1 MTFTKYI
8 KDKIYYILTFSIY
21 IILISI
27 YLKAMETVE
36 VFMPLARKLNNAKLI
51 DELNDL
57 AVKYCV

>member
-1 MTFTKYI
+1 
-8 KDKIYYILTFSIY
+8 
-21 IILISI
+21 
-27 YLKAMETVE
+27 METVE